1 MSFLQEL
8 KKVTIAQI
16 PFNQVI
22 PILSILRTTSS
33 HTIFNTFTSTLIL
46 NNDFIESVFKS
57 RIHSAPICLH
67 DSFKLVV

>member
-33 HTIFNTFTSTLIL
+33 HTIFNTRNRAATAYRACC
-46 NNDFIESVFKS
+46 S
-57 RIHSAPICLH
+57 RVELSRSLH
-67 DSFKLVV
+67 CYW

>member
-33 HTIFNTFTSTLIL
+33 HTIFNTRNRAATAYRACC
-46 NNDFIESVFKS
+46 S
-57 RIHSAPICLH
+57 RC
-67 DSFKLVV
+67 